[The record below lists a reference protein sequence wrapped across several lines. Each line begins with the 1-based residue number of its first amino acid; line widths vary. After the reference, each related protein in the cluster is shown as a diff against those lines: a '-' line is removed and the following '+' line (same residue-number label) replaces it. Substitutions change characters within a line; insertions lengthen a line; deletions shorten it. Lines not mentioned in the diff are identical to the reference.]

1 MSWEK
6 SNYTAAGAALLSES
20 LSGGALV
27 ITRAVSGT
35 GTADADLSEETGV
48 SGETHDLKLL
58 DIETVE
64 SNGETARRVKIQITG
79 ADETYIMH
87 QVGVYGRLNDDAET
101 LLFIMQ
107 DARGVEVPS
116 TKVNG
121 DFEIE
126 LSALLAVSNKA
137 NISITVD
144 PQMQALAKL
153 VKAEIEKHNADASAH
168 AATITAAV
176 SAAVKNLSESG
187 EILNEEQVKALIKEQ
202 VDGGTG
208 GGYYGS
214 YKLTLAA
221 DEWKPARS
229 EDDYEN
235 AGGMDYYQCIYDAEL
250 SDSTSELV
258 PVGVV
263 SPGSFYTTTK
273 AGVLNGCETHDG
285 FIRFFAQRIPEAD
298 IQATVTLFGKGDGS
312 GETGSVSIGQ
322 GLKRDASGAIAVRIG
337 EGLDFDSA
345 NALTVRKETVMTSE
359 DLLDEEETQ
368 QEIVDIYTTSTFGNN
383 NSYKDSSIHTYLNG
397 TFYNL
402 IDSNIRA
409 AIKQV
414 KIPYQNGTG
423 SGGSLATGSNG
434 LSTKV
439 FLLSGYEVG
448 WTTSDNG
455 YFPKD
460 GVRLAYFGNSS
471 SGNSKRIAYNGSSA
485 AIWWLRSPYTS
496 LSNNV
501 WFVSTDGSS
510 YGSWC
515 LDSCGVR
522 PAFILPS
529 TLVVSDDG
537 TVSVNTA
544 PTVSTDGAALGRKNA
559 AFAWKYTV
567 RDADG
572 DTLTVTERLDGK
584 TTKTR
589 TGVAS
594 GTALAFEQTASAAGF
609 QKILNG
615 NHTIT
620 VEVSDGKETVST
632 SATFTK
638 AVHAASVTL
647 AEPLAVEGDITV
659 AVLQVTGSIPDDA
672 KFKAEVTNNAL
683 DSSPVWQDATT
694 EVKKGVNI
702 VFENKTATNG
712 AAFNFRV
719 SVERGESGEGGYIE
733 AVSGAFQ

>member
-20 LSGGALV
+20 ISGGALV

-107 DARGVEVPS
+107 DERGVEVPS

-144 PQMQALAKL
+144 PQMQALAKM
-153 VKAEIEKHNADASAH
+153 VRAEVEKHNKDASAH
-168 AATITAAV
+168 TEAITAAV
-176 SAAVKNLSESG
+176 GNAMESLKESG
-187 EILNEEQVKALIKEQ
+187 DVVSEEQVKALIKEQ

-214 YKLTLAA
+214 YELTLAA
-221 DEWKPARS
+221 DGWKPARS

-298 IQATVTLFGKGDGS
+298 IQATVTLFGKGGGS

-359 DLLDEEETQ
+359 DLLNEEETQ
-368 QEIVDIYTTSTFGNN
+368 QEIVDML
-383 NSYKDSSIHTYLNG
+383 K
-397 TFYNL
+397 
-402 IDSNIRA
+402 
-409 AIKQV
+409 
-414 KIPYQNGTG
+414 
-423 SGGSLATGSNG
+423 
-434 LSTKV
+434 
-439 FLLSGYEVG
+439 
-448 WTTSDNG
+448 
-455 YFPKD
+455 
-460 GVRLAYFGNSS
+460 
-471 SGNSKRIAYNGSSA
+471 
-485 AIWWLRSPYTS
+485 
-496 LSNNV
+496 
-501 WFVSTDGSS
+501 
-510 YGSWC
+510 
-515 LDSCGVR
+515 
-522 PAFILPS
+522 
-529 TLVVSDDG
+529 
-537 TVSVNTA
+537 
-544 PTVSTDGAALGRKNA
+544 
-559 AFAWKYTV
+559 
-567 RDADG
+567 
-572 DTLTVTERLDGK
+572 
-584 TTKTR
+584 
-589 TGVAS
+589 
-594 GTALAFEQTASAAGF
+594 
-609 QKILNG
+609 
-615 NHTIT
+615 
-620 VEVSDGKETVST
+620 
-632 SATFTK
+632 
-638 AVHAASVTL
+638 
-647 AEPLAVEGDITV
+647 
-659 AVLQVTGSIPDDA
+659 
-672 KFKAEVTNNAL
+672 
-683 DSSPVWQDATT
+683 
-694 EVKKGVNI
+694 
-702 VFENKTATNG
+702 
-712 AAFNFRV
+712 
-719 SVERGESGEGGYIE
+719 
-733 AVSGAFQ
+733 

>member
-6 SNYTAAGAALLSES
+6 SNYTAAGTALLSES

-35 GTADADLSEETGV
+35 GTADADLSGETGV

-64 SNGETARRVKIQITG
+64 SGGETARRVKIQITG

-144 PQMQALAKL
+144 PQMQALAKM
-153 VKAEIEKHNADASAH
+153 VKAEVEKHNKDASAH
-168 AATITAAV
+168 ANAITAAV
-176 SAAVKNLSESG
+176 GNAMESLKESG
-187 EILNEEQVKALIKEQ
+187 DVVSEEQVKALIKEQ

-214 YKLTLAA
+214 YELTLAA

-250 SDSTSELV
+250 PDSTSELV

-285 FIRFFAQRIPEAD
+285 FIRFFSQRIPSD
-298 IQATVTLFGKGDGS
+298 NIQATVTLFGKGGGS

-368 QEIVDIYTTSTFGNN
+368 QEIVDML
-383 NSYKDSSIHTYLNG
+383 K
-397 TFYNL
+397 
-402 IDSNIRA
+402 
-409 AIKQV
+409 
-414 KIPYQNGTG
+414 
-423 SGGSLATGSNG
+423 
-434 LSTKV
+434 
-439 FLLSGYEVG
+439 
-448 WTTSDNG
+448 
-455 YFPKD
+455 
-460 GVRLAYFGNSS
+460 
-471 SGNSKRIAYNGSSA
+471 
-485 AIWWLRSPYTS
+485 
-496 LSNNV
+496 
-501 WFVSTDGSS
+501 
-510 YGSWC
+510 
-515 LDSCGVR
+515 
-522 PAFILPS
+522 
-529 TLVVSDDG
+529 
-537 TVSVNTA
+537 
-544 PTVSTDGAALGRKNA
+544 
-559 AFAWKYTV
+559 
-567 RDADG
+567 
-572 DTLTVTERLDGK
+572 
-584 TTKTR
+584 
-589 TGVAS
+589 
-594 GTALAFEQTASAAGF
+594 
-609 QKILNG
+609 
-615 NHTIT
+615 
-620 VEVSDGKETVST
+620 
-632 SATFTK
+632 
-638 AVHAASVTL
+638 
-647 AEPLAVEGDITV
+647 
-659 AVLQVTGSIPDDA
+659 
-672 KFKAEVTNNAL
+672 
-683 DSSPVWQDATT
+683 
-694 EVKKGVNI
+694 
-702 VFENKTATNG
+702 
-712 AAFNFRV
+712 
-719 SVERGESGEGGYIE
+719 
-733 AVSGAFQ
+733 

>member
-6 SNYTAAGAALLSES
+6 SSYAAAGAALLSES

-35 GTADADLSEETGV
+35 GTADADLSGETGV

-64 SNGETARRVKIQITG
+64 SGGETARRVKIQITG

-144 PQMQALAKL
+144 PQMQALAKM
-153 VKAEIEKHNADASAH
+153 VKAEVEKHNKDASAH
-168 AATITAAV
+168 ANAITAAV
-176 SAAVKNLSESG
+176 GNAMESLKESG
-187 EILNEEQVKALIKEQ
+187 DVVSEEQVKALIKEQ

-214 YKLTLAA
+214 YELTLAA

-250 SDSTSELV
+250 PDSTSELV

-263 SPGSFYTTTK
+263 SPGSFYTTIK

-285 FIRFFAQRIPEAD
+285 FIRFFSQRIPSD
-298 IQATVTLFGKGDGS
+298 NIQATVTLFGKGGGS

-359 DLLDEEETQ
+359 DLLNEEETQ
-368 QEIVDIYTTSTFGNN
+368 QEIVDML
-383 NSYKDSSIHTYLNG
+383 K
-397 TFYNL
+397 
-402 IDSNIRA
+402 
-409 AIKQV
+409 
-414 KIPYQNGTG
+414 
-423 SGGSLATGSNG
+423 
-434 LSTKV
+434 
-439 FLLSGYEVG
+439 
-448 WTTSDNG
+448 
-455 YFPKD
+455 
-460 GVRLAYFGNSS
+460 
-471 SGNSKRIAYNGSSA
+471 
-485 AIWWLRSPYTS
+485 
-496 LSNNV
+496 
-501 WFVSTDGSS
+501 
-510 YGSWC
+510 
-515 LDSCGVR
+515 
-522 PAFILPS
+522 
-529 TLVVSDDG
+529 
-537 TVSVNTA
+537 
-544 PTVSTDGAALGRKNA
+544 
-559 AFAWKYTV
+559 
-567 RDADG
+567 
-572 DTLTVTERLDGK
+572 
-584 TTKTR
+584 
-589 TGVAS
+589 
-594 GTALAFEQTASAAGF
+594 
-609 QKILNG
+609 
-615 NHTIT
+615 
-620 VEVSDGKETVST
+620 
-632 SATFTK
+632 
-638 AVHAASVTL
+638 
-647 AEPLAVEGDITV
+647 
-659 AVLQVTGSIPDDA
+659 
-672 KFKAEVTNNAL
+672 
-683 DSSPVWQDATT
+683 
-694 EVKKGVNI
+694 
-702 VFENKTATNG
+702 
-712 AAFNFRV
+712 
-719 SVERGESGEGGYIE
+719 
-733 AVSGAFQ
+733 

>member
-6 SNYTAAGAALLSES
+6 SSYTAAGAALLSES

-35 GTADADLSEETGV
+35 GTADADLSGETGV

-64 SNGETARRVKIQITG
+64 SGGETARRVKIQITG

-144 PQMQALAKL
+144 PQMQALAKM
-153 VKAEIEKHNADASAH
+153 VKAEIEKHNAAADAH

-214 YKLTLAA
+214 YELTLAA
-221 DEWKPARS
+221 DGWKPARS

-285 FIRFFAQRIPEAD
+285 FIRFFSQRIPKAD
-298 IQATVTLFGKGDGS
+298 IQATVTLFGKGGGS

-337 EGLDFDSA
+337 E
-345 NALTVRKETVMTSE
+345 
-359 DLLDEEETQ
+359 DLLNEEETQ
-368 QEIVDIYTTSTFGNN
+368 QEIVDML
-383 NSYKDSSIHTYLNG
+383 K
-397 TFYNL
+397 
-402 IDSNIRA
+402 
-409 AIKQV
+409 
-414 KIPYQNGTG
+414 
-423 SGGSLATGSNG
+423 
-434 LSTKV
+434 
-439 FLLSGYEVG
+439 
-448 WTTSDNG
+448 
-455 YFPKD
+455 
-460 GVRLAYFGNSS
+460 
-471 SGNSKRIAYNGSSA
+471 
-485 AIWWLRSPYTS
+485 
-496 LSNNV
+496 
-501 WFVSTDGSS
+501 
-510 YGSWC
+510 
-515 LDSCGVR
+515 
-522 PAFILPS
+522 
-529 TLVVSDDG
+529 
-537 TVSVNTA
+537 
-544 PTVSTDGAALGRKNA
+544 
-559 AFAWKYTV
+559 
-567 RDADG
+567 
-572 DTLTVTERLDGK
+572 
-584 TTKTR
+584 
-589 TGVAS
+589 
-594 GTALAFEQTASAAGF
+594 
-609 QKILNG
+609 
-615 NHTIT
+615 
-620 VEVSDGKETVST
+620 
-632 SATFTK
+632 
-638 AVHAASVTL
+638 
-647 AEPLAVEGDITV
+647 
-659 AVLQVTGSIPDDA
+659 
-672 KFKAEVTNNAL
+672 
-683 DSSPVWQDATT
+683 
-694 EVKKGVNI
+694 
-702 VFENKTATNG
+702 
-712 AAFNFRV
+712 
-719 SVERGESGEGGYIE
+719 
-733 AVSGAFQ
+733 

>member
-6 SNYTAAGAALLSES
+6 SNYTAAGAVLLSES

-107 DARGVEVPS
+107 DERGVEVPS

-144 PQMQALAKL
+144 PQMQALAKM
-153 VKAEIEKHNADASAH
+153 VRAEVEKHNKDASAH
-168 AATITAAV
+168 TEAITAAV
-176 SAAVKNLSESG
+176 GNAMESLKESG
-187 EILNEEQVKALIKEQ
+187 DVVSEEQVKALIKEQ
-202 VDGGTG
+202 VDGGTS

-214 YKLTLAA
+214 YELTLAA
-221 DEWKPARS
+221 DGWKPARS

-298 IQATVTLFGKGDGS
+298 IQATVTLFGKGGGS

-368 QEIVDIYTTSTFGNN
+368 QEIVDML
-383 NSYKDSSIHTYLNG
+383 K
-397 TFYNL
+397 
-402 IDSNIRA
+402 
-409 AIKQV
+409 
-414 KIPYQNGTG
+414 
-423 SGGSLATGSNG
+423 
-434 LSTKV
+434 
-439 FLLSGYEVG
+439 
-448 WTTSDNG
+448 
-455 YFPKD
+455 
-460 GVRLAYFGNSS
+460 
-471 SGNSKRIAYNGSSA
+471 
-485 AIWWLRSPYTS
+485 
-496 LSNNV
+496 
-501 WFVSTDGSS
+501 
-510 YGSWC
+510 
-515 LDSCGVR
+515 
-522 PAFILPS
+522 
-529 TLVVSDDG
+529 
-537 TVSVNTA
+537 
-544 PTVSTDGAALGRKNA
+544 
-559 AFAWKYTV
+559 
-567 RDADG
+567 
-572 DTLTVTERLDGK
+572 
-584 TTKTR
+584 
-589 TGVAS
+589 
-594 GTALAFEQTASAAGF
+594 
-609 QKILNG
+609 
-615 NHTIT
+615 
-620 VEVSDGKETVST
+620 
-632 SATFTK
+632 
-638 AVHAASVTL
+638 
-647 AEPLAVEGDITV
+647 
-659 AVLQVTGSIPDDA
+659 
-672 KFKAEVTNNAL
+672 
-683 DSSPVWQDATT
+683 
-694 EVKKGVNI
+694 
-702 VFENKTATNG
+702 
-712 AAFNFRV
+712 
-719 SVERGESGEGGYIE
+719 
-733 AVSGAFQ
+733 

>member
-337 EGLDFDSA
+337 EGLDFDSGKKPA
-345 NALTVRKETVMTSE
+345 DFVAAEAGKRLMTDAEGEKLAGVSE
-359 DLLDEEETQ
+359 
-368 QEIVDIYTTSTFGNN
+368 
-383 NSYKDSSIHTYLNG
+383 
-397 TFYNL
+397 
-402 IDSNIRA
+402 
-409 AIKQV
+409 
-414 KIPYQNGTG
+414 
-423 SGGSLATGSNG
+423 
-434 LSTKV
+434 
-439 FLLSGYEVG
+439 
-448 WTTSDNG
+448 
-455 YFPKD
+455 
-460 GVRLAYFGNSS
+460 
-471 SGNSKRIAYNGSSA
+471 
-485 AIWWLRSPYTS
+485 
-496 LSNNV
+496 
-501 WFVSTDGSS
+501 
-510 YGSWC
+510 
-515 LDSCGVR
+515 
-522 PAFILPS
+522 
-529 TLVVSDDG
+529 
-537 TVSVNTA
+537 
-544 PTVSTDGAALGRKNA
+544 GA
-559 AFAWKYTV
+559 
-567 RDADG
+567 
-572 DTLTVTERLDGK
+572 
-584 TTKTR
+584 TKTA
-589 TGVAS
+589 AS
-594 GTALAFEQTASAAGF
+594 ST
-609 QKILNG
+609 NG
-615 NHTIT
+615 NVNI
-620 VEVSDGKETVST
+620 DGKEVVVYTEPENVLHDEDVEDF
-632 SATFTK
+632 SAEEI
-638 AVHAASVTL
+638 AALL
-647 AEPLAVEGDITV
+647 AD
-659 AVLQVTGSIPDDA
+659 
-672 KFKAEVTNNAL
+672 
-683 DSSPVWQDATT
+683 
-694 EVKKGVNI
+694 
-702 VFENKTATNG
+702 
-712 AAFNFRV
+712 
-719 SVERGESGEGGYIE
+719 
-733 AVSGAFQ
+733 